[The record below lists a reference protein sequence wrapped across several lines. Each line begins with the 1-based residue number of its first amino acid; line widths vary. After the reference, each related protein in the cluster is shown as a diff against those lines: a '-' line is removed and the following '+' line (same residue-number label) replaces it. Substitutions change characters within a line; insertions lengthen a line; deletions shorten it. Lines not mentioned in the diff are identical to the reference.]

1 MFAQS
6 TPAFPIVAVMAYLLS
21 LLWVVG
27 TQVIALRRVDPVR
40 GRLDRAGV
48 VLMGEVLALVP
59 GGILLAGLMEATRQ
73 VLATSGVS
81 SELQNVLLVND
92 ILHPL
97 GAGTMLLVWLA
108 TWGALASVLK
118 ALLLK
123 ASWKITPVPW
133 GLAFRLS
140 AHAYLG
146 TAVATVALVVAF
158 RFG

>member
-27 TQVIALRRVDPVR
+27 TQVIALRRFDPARSLLTRV
-40 GRLDRAGV
+40 GV

-59 GGILLAGLMEATRQ
+59 GGTLLAGVMEATRQ

-81 SELQNVLLVND
+81 SGLQNVFLVND

-108 TWGALASVLK
+108 TWGVLASVMK

-140 AHAYLG
+140 ARAYLG

-158 RFG
+158 QFG